1 MAVDNLDRANLES
14 SFDSMDVSDSVTD
27 SSFTV
32 DVRARRRKLHTEA
45 EQRRRD
51 AIKV

>member
-1 MAVDNLDRANLES
+1 M
-14 SFDSMDVSDSVTD
+14 MDVSDSMTD
-27 SSFTV
+27 CSSTV
-32 DVRARRRKLHTEA
+32 DVRARRRRLHTEA